1 MEINGIHNGNKKL
14 CFQTNAEHGQA
25 RRRKQCLYRVN
36 QCCQNLTTFHFC
48 LGREEGG
55 GGKLFTLDQ
64 KWNWK
69 LHISSLSRKLGHRLA
84 VFHHI
89 LHVLDK

>member
-1 MEINGIHNGNKKL
+1 MLSKFDDFSFL
-14 CFQTNAEHGQA
+14 S
-25 RRRKQCLYRVN
+25 RK
-36 QCCQNLTTFHFC
+36 
-48 LGREEGG
+48 GGGGGG

-84 VFHHI
+84 VFHRI